1 MKDTRQLNLQSSAD
15 EVYRIESFVDDLKQ
29 WLGFGDDTYSK
40 IMLALSEAV
49 NNAIVHGNRKDT
61 DKEVRIDAWCS
72 SNNLN
77 ISVKDEG
84 EGFNPDKL
92 PDPLKEENLLKEGG
106 RGVFL
111 IKQYCDA
118 VEYKDGGSRIVMSF
132 NLNSTERL

>member
-29 WLGFGDDTYSK
+29 WLGFDDETYNK

-49 NNAIVHGNRKDT
+49 NNAIVHGNREDS
-61 DKEVRIDAWCS
+61 DKEVLINAWCS
-72 SNNLN
+72 SHNLN

-84 EGFNPDKL
+84 KGFDPDEL
-92 PDPLKEENLLKEGG
+92 PDPLKEENLLKQGG

-111 IKQYCDA
+111 IEQYCDE
-118 VEYKDGGSRIVMSF
+118 VVYKDGGSRIVMSF
-132 NLNSTERL
+132 NLNSN